1 MDMDGDTVPFGAKR
15 WTASTM
21 AKMCSQRVVSVE
33 AGGRASGKR
42 TVQRHRRPDP
52 TSERHPGT
60 CGAANTVT
68 IGGAGSRMCR
78 KVFLRPQPRHRSHRL
93 GWRIE

>member
-33 AGGRASGKR
+33 AGGRAGQVSATEALIRLQSATPGP
-42 TVQRHRRPDP
+42 VGPP
-52 TSERHPGT
+52 T
-60 CGAANTVT
+60 
-68 IGGAGSRMCR
+68 
-78 KVFLRPQPRHRSHRL
+78 Q
-93 GWRIE
+93 